1 MANFAGYNSPFMM
14 GNNYGYNP
22 QNHFGYNQF
31 AQQNMTTQP
40 QPTTTNKIY
49 VSGLDEVKTRLLPPN
64 SDVIFYDN
72 ERDILYEKVVDSTGK
87 FQLKTYDI
95 IEHNDAENSNKSGVG
110 KTPEYVTKSELEPF
124 VAAKTQYEKQVME
137 QSNTIKSLRGEL
149 KSISEKV
156 EMLTR
161 NQQKLMTKGVNN

>member
-95 IEHNDAENSNKSGVG
+95 IEHKDPENSDNSGS
-110 KTPEYVTKSELEPF
+110 KKIPEYATKCDLEPF
-124 VAAKTQYEKQVME
+124 NAVKTQYDKRLSE
-137 QSNTIKSLRGEL
+137 QDDTIKALRWEL
-149 KSISEKV
+149 KKMSEKV
-156 EMLTR
+156 EALTKI
-161 NQQKLMTKGVNN
+161 QTKLIEKGGE